1 MWWEQN
7 CPFILRGGWIR
18 PPWVNSSLFSFLS
31 TCWEQSVPQRE
42 KRKPFCAFFFFQIP
56 FPVLSD
62 HRQIHLNPKR
72 HNYLS
77 FLFHL
82 TPCSSS
88 TSTSSL
94 LFTGKSACPS
104 CPASSHRNIRL
115 YFQKVAHCTTVNT
128 TSQKCLIFNT
138 TVDVRWNMKKKS
150 CEVGIFFGVKPIC
163 KRTGNR

>member
-31 TCWEQSVPQRE
+31 TCWEQSVAQRE
-42 KRKPFCAFFFFQIP
+42 KRKPFCAFFFFFFLIP

-72 HNYLS
+72 HNYLP

-94 LFTGKSACPS
+94 HFTGTSACAS
-104 CPASSHRNIRL
+104 CPASSHRSIRL
-115 YFQKVAHCTTVNT
+115 YFLKGEHCTTVNT
-128 TSQKCLIFNT
+128 TSQNCLRFNK
-138 TVDVRWNMKKKS
+138 TVDV
-150 CEVGIFFGVKPIC
+150 GISFGVKPIC